1 MGIDMG
7 EKVRDFNEMLVKG
20 KIHTKQSEIVSD
32 ALRQLFIKYRKEVSI
47 EDVREITRKASEQV
61 GKSLSEEV
69 ATLREEIG

>member
-1 MGIDMG
+1 MGIDVG

-47 EDVREITRKASEQV
+47 EDVREITRKASEKV

-69 ATLREEIG
+69 AALREEIG

>member
-1 MGIDMG
+1 MGIDVG

-32 ALRQLFIKYRKEVSI
+32 ALRQLFIKYRKEVSM
-47 EDVREITRKASEQV
+47 EEVREITGKASAKV

-69 ATLREEIG
+69 AALREEIG

>member
-7 EKVRDFNEMLVKG
+7 EKVRDFNERLVKG